1 MEHFN
6 KVYRSADL
14 KILIHHIYECRK
26 GLRNIALHT
35 MNAIEREKAE
45 ELLSKKEINYFVQEV
60 NQKKINIFLGNP
72 DCIEIIKSFGVN
84 SLSEYSPEQDFM
96 LGIMLGY
103 DTKKQFSRYLG
114 YKNRKQQ
121 LRVI

>member
-103 DTKKQFSRYLG
+103 DTKKQFSRYLD